1 MCTMTQGSEMADGTI
16 DGVQQ
21 ELLRTFPL
29 RATSLERSWE
39 GVFINEFAEVFIED
53 LLSPPRDHVKI
64 GLCIGTSPL
73 IRREACGTTFT
84 SPSRIGEFAILPAG
98 RKSRWHGLAP
108 AHLDIR
114 LDPGKMDEMAADLR
128 RAGERRFEFSNV
140 PRMRDP
146 IVEHIGA
153 IFRIELNR
161 ASHPAQDILIE
172 SMAVALC
179 AHLLRTYTNAVGIEE
194 RSTASFDVAAVGRA
208 IAYIV
213 DNPDRAIS
221 LRELAGAAGL
231 SRFHFSR
238 VFKRKLGL
246 SPAKYVE
253 RTRIEQAKAL
263 IVNAEMSLVDVAQA
277 VGFAD
282 QSHFSRRFRAHE
294 GRTPASF
301 AREQARGILPSK

>member
-1 MCTMTQGSEMADGTI
+1 MPQGHRMAGGTI

-29 RATSLERSWE
+29 KATSSGRSWE
-39 GVFINEFAEVFIED
+39 GVHVNEFSEIYIED

-64 GLCIGTSPL
+64 GLCIGTSPS
-73 IRREACGTTFT
+73 IRREACGKTFI
-84 SPSRIGEFAILPAG
+84 SPSRIGEFSILPAG

-114 LDPGKMDEMAADLR
+114 LDPGKMEEMAAELR
-128 RAGERRFEFSNV
+128 RTGERRFEFANV

-153 IFRIELNR
+153 IFRVELNR
-161 ASHPAQDILIE
+161 ASHPAQDMLIE

-179 AHLLRTYTNAVGIEE
+179 AHLLRSYTNAVGIEE
-194 RSTASFDVAAVGRA
+194 RSTASVDVAAVGRA
-208 IAYIV
+208 IAYIE

-238 VFKRKLGL
+238 VFKHHLGL
-246 SPAKYVE
+246 SPARYVE
-253 RTRIEQAKAL
+253 RSRIEQAKAL
-263 IVNAEMSLVDVAQA
+263 IVNADMSLANIAQA
-277 VGFAD
+277 IGFAD
-282 QSHFSRRFRAHE
+282 QGHFSRRFRVHE
-294 GRTPASF
+294 GRTPAQF
-301 AREQARGILPSK
+301 AREQARGILPSN

>member
-1 MCTMTQGSEMADGTI
+1 MSQGGKMAGRTI
-16 DGVQQ
+16 EDVQQ
-21 ELLRTFPL
+21 ELRRTFPL
-29 RATSLERSWE
+29 RATSSGRCWE
-39 GVFINEFAEVFIED
+39 GVHINEFAAVYIED
-53 LLSPPRDHVKI
+53 LLSPPRDHIKI
-64 GLCIGTSPL
+64 GLCTGTSPS
-73 IRREACGTTFT
+73 IRRETCGKTFT

-114 LDPGKMDEMAADLR
+114 LDPVKMDELAAELR
-128 RAGERRFEFSNV
+128 RTGERQFEFVDV
-140 PRMRDP
+140 PRIRDP

-179 AHLLRTYTNAVGIEE
+179 THMLRSYTNAVGIEE
-194 RSTASFDVAAVGRA
+194 RSAASFDVAAVGRA
-208 IAYIV
+208 VAYIE

-238 VFKRKLGL
+238 VFKRHLGL
-246 SPAKYVE
+246 SPARYVE

-282 QSHFSRRFRAHE
+282 QSHFSRRFRVHE
-294 GRTPASF
+294 GRTPATF
-301 AREQARGILPSK
+301 AREQARGILPSRK